1 MKGYVKAIKEY
12 FSLVLYAGNL
22 ALQFG
27 YSPKGQK
34 WLYQKKPGKLK

>member
-27 YSPKGQK
+27 YSPKGQNG
-34 WLYQKKPGKLK
+34 YIKKSMEN